1 MKNGKCS
8 SCRYRFDNIFDYPC
22 NKCIHGAGI
31 VERFEYDIS
40 IDTAKKQNVIKQPTV
55 PPMPKV
61 KPPRGRELSG
71 CLDCR
76 HFECDSEE
84 YPCSDCKHNFNA
96 KSENEHFSP
105 INEKLDDINHPD
117 RYAGGR
123 YECIDVMVDV
133 FGVQAVKDFCKLNA
147 FKYLWREE
155 KKGGIE
161 DAKKAIW
168 YLEKFIELGEKNDI
182 KRSD

>member
-1 MKNGKCS
+1 MTGWRSLKI
-8 SCRYRFDNIFDYPC
+8 R
-22 NKCIHGAGI
+22 A
-31 VERFEYDIS
+31 ERVRKMIEV
-40 IDTAKKQNVIKQPTV
+40 KK
-55 PPMPKV
+55 
-61 KPPRGRELSG
+61 
-71 CLDCR
+71 
-76 HFECDSEE
+76 
-84 YPCSDCKHNFNA
+84 Y
-96 KSENEHFSP
+96 
-105 INEKLDDINHPD
+105 INEPINHPD

>member
-1 MKNGKCS
+1 MTGWRSLKI
-8 SCRYRFDNIFDYPC
+8 R
-22 NKCIHGAGI
+22 A
-31 VERFEYDIS
+31 ERVRKMIEV
-40 IDTAKKQNVIKQPTV
+40 KK
-55 PPMPKV
+55 
-61 KPPRGRELSG
+61 
-71 CLDCR
+71 
-76 HFECDSEE
+76 
-84 YPCSDCKHNFNA
+84 Y
-96 KSENEHFSP
+96 
-105 INEKLDDINHPD
+105 INEPINHPD

-182 KRSD
+182 KRSN

>member
-1 MKNGKCS
+1 MNT
-8 SCRYRFDNIFDYPC
+8 
-22 NKCIHGAGI
+22 
-31 VERFEYDIS
+31 EFEPKSD
-40 IDTAKKQNVIKQPTV
+40 VPKQPTV

-61 KPPRGRELSG
+61 KPPRG
-71 CLDCR
+71 
-76 HFECDSEE
+76 
-84 YPCSDCKHNFNA
+84 
-96 KSENEHFSP
+96 
-105 INEKLDDINHPD
+105 NEKLDDINHPD
-117 RYAGGR
+117 RYSGGQ

>member
-1 MKNGKCS
+1 M
-8 SCRYRFDNIFDYPC
+8 
-22 NKCIHGAGI
+22 NK
-31 VERFEYDIS
+31 
-40 IDTAKKQNVIKQPTV
+40 KKK
-55 PPMPKV
+55 
-61 KPPRGRELSG
+61 
-71 CLDCR
+71 
-76 HFECDSEE
+76 
-84 YPCSDCKHNFNA
+84 Y
-96 KSENEHFSP
+96 
-105 INEKLDDINHPD
+105 INEPINHPD

-147 FKYLWREE
+147 FKYIWREE

-168 YLEKFIELGEKNDI
+168 YLEKLIELGEKNDI

>member
-1 MKNGKCS
+1 MNT
-8 SCRYRFDNIFDYPC
+8 
-22 NKCIHGAGI
+22 
-31 VERFEYDIS
+31 EFEPKSD
-40 IDTAKKQNVIKQPTV
+40 VPKQPTV
-55 PPMPKV
+55 PSMPKV
-61 KPPRGRELSG
+61 NP
-71 CLDCR
+71 
-76 HFECDSEE
+76 
-84 YPCSDCKHNFNA
+84 
-96 KSENEHFSP
+96 P
-105 INEKLDDINHPD
+105 INEKLDDISHPD

-133 FGVQAVKDFCKLNA
+133 FSVQAVKDFCKLNA

-182 KRSD
+182 

>member
-1 MKNGKCS
+1 MTGWRSLKI
-8 SCRYRFDNIFDYPC
+8 R
-22 NKCIHGAGI
+22 A
-31 VERFEYDIS
+31 ERVRKMIEV
-40 IDTAKKQNVIKQPTV
+40 KK
-55 PPMPKV
+55 
-61 KPPRGRELSG
+61 
-71 CLDCR
+71 
-76 HFECDSEE
+76 
-84 YPCSDCKHNFNA
+84 Y
-96 KSENEHFSP
+96 
-105 INEKLDDINHPD
+105 INEPINHPD
-117 RYAGGR
+117 RYAGGQ